1 MKKEKPSLV
10 SIQYKTAPPSSAT
23 QNAVLFLCRF
33 FLFSS
38 ASFGFLLSFLL
49 TLSSSWNFLT
59 FAPWPLVMSLFFAMI
74 HGLPKPK
81 HRRKILLIFCV
92 LGGFLFYL
100 KREDFLLEIQAFLGN
115 LNELLEYSY
124 ELSLFP
130 SYVYKGEDYHLFF
143 PAAVGVFLLLFY
155 LATTTQKTFF
165 ILLLLIFPP
174 SVDFFLN
181 VNPTF
186 ISLGFLLAA
195 FLFWNIL
202 KHNPA
207 PGVLTLANFCCIL
220 FLYFLCATFL
230 VPVVSPGL
238 FQWRKP
244 LYTKVN
250 ELCKTLFE
258 QTSTSENTAHLNK
271 KEQVHSRESLSNT
284 APTHSNETMFFFSS
298 DSVPTESVYLRG
310 FVGKTYSGTQWK
322 ASEDQQWTDFLRS
335 NKRISEDN
343 TSLLYNI
350 PFDAAKK
357 QNRPLYKMTLSPA
370 FSPAY
375 SYLPWGV
382 EIPNHLE
389 TGESNELKHSF
400 SKSVSFS
407 GMPLALSDVEILENP
422 ALSSKKVTIEKLYRS
437 YVKKH
442 YLDFPKDKLS
452 SLFTE
457 IQRLPV
463 FQSMEEQPS
472 VSQIQDAAQE
482 IQKFLW
488 EHASYSL
495 TLEPLPFGNEF
506 VEDFLF
512 RQHQGFCVHFA
523 TAGTLLFRMY
533 GIPARYV
540 SGYVIRPQNL
550 KSDSNGQYSCQ
561 VTDASAHAW
570 TEIYVGKGGWIPV
583 EVTPAASDITA
594 SLPENQE
601 EVSPNQPASEPMEK
615 APETSQKTPT
625 KDSEKENIT
634 SFSKEEMKEEEISSE
649 QSPFASF
656 ATAFLSILRTL
667 FLFIIGTVLLFAALL
682 LWRTLCF
689 KKHLGYFAV
698 SSYDCF
704 QTIFRNLLRLWE
716 RLYGISSKGLSDQEF
731 FQIFRENLP
740 EKEKKIFLEFYQM
753 IEAFTFGQ
761 DKPDKKQLRDLRSV
775 YRIYRKKLLKNSSLF
790 QRFYICYLL
799 GL

>member
-1 MKKEKPSLV
+1 MKKEPSSLV
-10 SIQYKTAPPSSAT
+10 SIQYQTAPGSSAT

-33 FLFSS
+33 FLFSF
-38 ASFGFLLSFLL
+38 ASLGFLLSFLL
-49 TLSSSWNFLT
+49 ILSSSGNFRT
-59 FAPWPLVMSLFFAMI
+59 FVPWGLLLSLFFALV
-74 HGLPKPK
+74 HSLPKPAQK
-81 HRRKILLIFCV
+81 RRCLLIFCV
-92 LGGFLFYL
+92 FGGFLFYL
-100 KREDFLLEIQAFLGN
+100 KRSDFLQETQAFLGK
-115 LNELLEYSY
+115 LNELLENSY
-124 ELSLFP
+124 ELSFFP
-130 SYVYKGEDYHLFF
+130 PYGYNGEDYHLFL
-143 PAAVGVFLLLFY
+143 PAAAGVFLLLFY
-155 LATTTQKTFF
+155 LATTTQKTVF
-165 ILLLLIFPP
+165 ILLLLVLPP

-181 VNPTF
+181 VTPTVV
-186 ISLGFLLAA
+186 SLGFLLAA

-202 KHNPA
+202 KHNPT
-207 PGVLTLANFCCIL
+207 PNLLTLATPCCTL

-230 VPVVSPGL
+230 VPVISPSL

-250 ELCKTLFE
+250 EFCQTLFE
-258 QTSTSENTAHLNK
+258 PNSIHENTGSLSK
-271 KEQVHSRESLSNT
+271 KEQVHSRESLNNT
-284 APTHSNETMFFFSS
+284 APVHRNETMFFFSS
-298 DSVPTESVYLRG
+298 DSTLTESVYLRG
-310 FVGKTYSGTQWK
+310 FVGTTYSGTQWK
-322 ASEDQQWTDFLRS
+322 ASEEQQWEDFL
-335 NKRISEDN
+335 NAKKRIPRDS

-350 PFDAAKK
+350 PFVAARN
-357 QNRPLYKMTLSPA
+357 QNTPMYKMTLSPA

-382 EIPNHLE
+382 EIPNYFE
-389 TGESNELKHSF
+389 FGESNELKN
-400 SKSVSFS
+400 SVPKAVTFS
-407 GMPLALSDVEILENP
+407 GIPLSLSHAEILENP
-422 ALSSKKVTIEKLYRS
+422 ALSSKKATIENFYNAYASKYYMEVPR
-437 YVKKH
+437 
-442 YLDFPKDKLS
+442 DRLS

-457 IQRLPV
+457 IQKLPV

-482 IQKFLW
+482 IQNFLW

-495 TLEPLPFGNEF
+495 ALEPLPFGNEF

-540 SGYVIRPQNL
+540 SGYVIRPGDL

-570 TEIYVGKGGWIPV
+570 AEIYVGKGGWIPV

-601 EVSPNQPASEPMEK
+601 AASPNRPVPEPTEKVPENSNEAPA
-615 APETSQKTPT
+615 
-625 KDSEKENIT
+625 KDSEKKDST
-634 SFSKEEMKEEEISSE
+634 SLSNKEISSE
-649 QSPFASF
+649 PSPFASF
-656 ATAFLSILRTL
+656 LPPFLSILRTL
-667 FLFIIGTVLLFAALL
+667 FLFFIGTVLFWGILL
-682 LWRTLCF
+682 VWRTLCF

-716 RLYGISSKGLSDQEF
+716 RLYGFSSKGLSDQEF
-731 FQIFRENLP
+731 FRIFKENLP

-753 IEAFTFGQ
+753 LEAFTFGQ
-761 DKPDKKQLRDLRSV
+761 EKPEKKQLRDLRTV
-775 YRIYRKKLLKNSSLF
+775 YGLYRKKLLKNSSPL